1 MRSFSLRLGVGLV
14 TFVVG
19 VSLSL
24 LWFNRYTSPRIV
36 ITMMSVNEVKDL
48 SVERKPDCALA
59 LRSIETPEEKA
70 VRLAEEFVAR
80 NGYTDL
86 PPDKNNLAYENI
98 EWADGVDEMLETRH
112 DTLER
117 KAHGLHYGA
126 KMGEPGWTIVFRYTK
141 RIGNAGRKVGRA
153 VTMDEN
159 FHIHR
164 VEHCDFFLD
173 KVEKK
178 LKASR

>member
-1 MRSFSLRLGVGLV
+1 MRSFSIRLGVGLI
-14 TFVVG
+14 TFVAG

-24 LWFNRYTSPRIV
+24 FWFSRSTPRVV
-36 ITMMSVNEVKDL
+36 ITPMLVTEARDL

-59 LRSIETPEEKA
+59 LQTSETPEEKA

-86 PPDKNNLAYENI
+86 PPDKNSLSYENI

-117 KAHGLHYGA
+117 KAHGLRYGA
-126 KMGEPGWTIVFRYTK
+126 KMGEPGWTVVFRYTK
-141 RIGNAGRKVGRA
+141 RIGSAGGKAGRA
-153 VTMDEN
+153 VTMNEN
-159 FHIHR
+159 FQIHR

-178 LKASR
+178 LGASR